1 MWPREVQSLSS
12 MQAMLG
18 VEVEV
23 KDMARLLVREMV
35 VNIFSLAMVRYYSE
49 MNVCVIIPSATVLCR
64 AVHLTGHTAA
74 YLLTVIGQ
82 PD

>member
-35 VNIFSLAMVRYYSE
+35 VNIVRLAMVRYYSE

-64 AVHLTGHTAA
+64 AMQLTGHTAVYA
-74 YLLTVIGQ
+74 LTVI
-82 PD
+82 

>member
-1 MWPREVQSLSS
+1 

-35 VNIFSLAMVRYYSE
+35 VNIVRIVMVRFYSE
-49 MNVCVIIPSATVLCR
+49 INVCVISPSATVLCR
-64 AVHLTGHTAA
+64 AVQLTGHTSVYA
-74 YLLTVIGQ
+74 LTVI
-82 PD
+82 

>member
-18 VEVEV
+18 VEVE
-23 KDMARLLVREMV
+23 DMARLLVREMV
-35 VNIFSLAMVRYYSE
+35 VNIVRLAMVRYYSE
-49 MNVCVIIPSATVLCR
+49 INDCVNSPMATILCT
-64 AVHLTGHTAA
+64 AVQLSGHAA
-74 YLLTVIGQ
+74 VYLLTVIWE

>member
-1 MWPREVQSLSS
+1 

-35 VNIFSLAMVRYYSE
+35 VNIVRLAMVRYYSE
-49 MNVCVIIPSATVLCR
+49 INVCENSPSATVLCR
-64 AVHLTGHTAA
+64 AVHLTGHPTVYA
-74 YLLTVIGQ
+74 LTVI
-82 PD
+82 